1 MKINIELDDTDI
13 RHTFNRLLQ
22 AGADMQPLMR
32 NIGETLLNSTRERFK
47 DEESPDGATWE
58 PLSAITKKIKK
69 KNQDKVLTQD
79 GHLAGQLTYRANPKY
94 VEIGSTRIYA
104 SVHQFGA
111 TIKPKNGAALVFGPE
126 GGKIYA
132 RSVTIPARPYLGV
145 SSEDRTTIVDAVN
158 DYLKQQLPR

>member
-1 MKINIELDDTDI
+1 MKINIELDDTHARD
-13 RHTFNRLLQ
+13 TFNRLLQ
-22 AGADMQPLMR
+22 AGTAMQPLMR

-79 GHLAGQLTYRANPKY
+79 GHLAGQLTYRANPNY

-132 RSVTIPARPYLGV
+132 RSVTIPARPFLGL
-145 SSEDRTTIVDAVN
+145 SNQDREDILHEVRDH
-158 DYLKQQLPR
+158 LGL